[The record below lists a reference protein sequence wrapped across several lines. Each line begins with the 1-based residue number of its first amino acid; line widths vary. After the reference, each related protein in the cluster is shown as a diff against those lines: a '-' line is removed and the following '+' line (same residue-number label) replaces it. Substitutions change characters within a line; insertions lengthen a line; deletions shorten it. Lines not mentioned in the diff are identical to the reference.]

1 MRIARDRLRTE
12 LLARIEEISGET
24 LSLCYQCGKCS
35 AGCPLEKEMGI
46 LPHQVI
52 RFLQLGW
59 EENAL
64 DARAIWLCAACHT
77 CAARCPRGVDL
88 SCLMEALRV
97 VRLRRGGGPVWA
109 APPTEAPQQA
119 LVAFSRKYSG

>member
-1 MRIARDRLRTE
+1 MRIGRDSLRTE
-12 LLARIEEISGET
+12 LLAKIEEISGEA
-24 LSLCYQCGKCS
+24 LAPCYQCGKCS

-59 EENAL
+59 EKTAV

-88 SCLMEALRV
+88 SRVMEALRV
-97 VRLRRGGGPVWA
+97 VLLRRGGRPDL
-109 APPTEAPQQA
+109 APPPAEAPQQA

>member
-1 MRIARDRLRTE
+1 MHIARDRLRTE
-12 LLARIEEISGET
+12 LLARVEEISGET
-24 LSLCYQCGKCS
+24 LAHCYQCGKCS

-52 RFLQLGW
+52 RLLQLGW
-59 EENAL
+59 EETAL
-64 DARAIWLCAACHT
+64 DARAIWLCASCHT

-97 VRLRRGGGPVWA
+97 IRLRRGEAPALA
-109 APPTEAPQQA
+109 APSTEAPQQA
-119 LVAFSRKYSG
+119 LVAFARKYSG